1 MISVTRLNDKEHIIN
16 CDLIESIEAN
26 PDTTITMT
34 TGKKIIAKESVDE
47 VIDKVITYKRKIYKS
62 DFS

>member
-1 MISVTRLNDKEHIIN
+1 MINVTRLNDKEYVIN
-16 CDLIESIEAN
+16 ADLVESIEAN

-34 TGKKIIAKESVDE
+34 TGKKIIVKESIDE
-47 VIDKVITYKRKIYKS
+47 VIDRVIAFKRKIYKS